1 MASARSTVSTA
12 APVVAAVTLFGI
24 PYGVFASEAGF
35 PLWLTVAMSL
45 TVFAGSAQFTAVSVL
60 GSGGSPISAAISGI
74 LLNTRYL
81 ATGTAVARV
90 LPGGRLRR
98 FLLAQLVV
106 DESYALAV
114 AAGSPTAPDARVMTR
129 VGLALYVGWAL
140 GSLAGGAIGPLL
152 GDPEKLGID
161 AAFPALFV
169 ALLFPLLDHPGAVRS
184 ALAGALTAL
193 ALGTFTSGGVALA
206 GAAVVGLLAHRA
218 DHE

>member
-1 MASARSTVSTA
+1 MPSARSTVASA

-35 PLWLTVAMSL
+35 PLWLTVVMSL
-45 TVFAGSAQFTAVSVL
+45 TVFAGSAQFTAVSVF
-60 GSGGSPISAAISGI
+60 GSGGSPISAAISGT

-81 ATGTAVARV
+81 ATGAAAARV
-90 LPGGRLRR
+90 LPGGRFRR

-114 AAGSPTAPDARVMTR
+114 AAGTPTEPDSRVMTR

-140 GSLAGGAIGPLL
+140 GSLAGGAIGALV
-152 GDPEKLGID
+152 GDPETLGID

-169 ALLFPLLDHPGAVRS
+169 ALLFPLLDRPGAVRS
-184 ALAGALTAL
+184 ALAGAITAL
-193 ALGTFTSGGVALA
+193 ALGAFTSAGVALA
-206 GAAVVGLLAHRA
+206 GAAVVGLLVHRA
-218 DHE
+218 EE